1 MTELLLGLRSLVV
14 FLVDV
19 TVQNLPMSD
28 LFPVFPNDL
37 LQEIK
42 LSLRIPSIIEEVVSR
57 QIVSRVAQQIG
68 IHVEADDLQRAADR
82 FRLKNKLSSAEET
95 FAWLQQ
101 YQLSIEDFESL
112 IYSKVL
118 TSKLSRHLFES
129 QIDDYFSMHKDAY
142 IEAVFYEVIVPEV
155 EHGYD
160 LFQSLEASKITF
172 DQVVDRY
179 AQDPEIRRSR
189 RYRGKLY
196 LANLDSAIAKTI
208 AHAVPPQILAPI
220 VVNNQAHLIYVEA
233 LLRPD
238 LTDELRDQIRSHLF
252 TAWLKEK
259 IEQAEIRVEL

>member
-1 MTELLLGLRSLVV
+1 
-14 FLVDV
+14 
-19 TVQNLPMSD
+19 MSD

-37 LQEIK
+37 LQEMK
-42 LSLRIPSIIEEVVSR
+42 LSLKTPSIIEEVVSR
-57 QIVSRVAQQIG
+57 QIVFRVAKQVG
-68 IHVEADDLQRAADR
+68 IHVEADELQRAADR

-95 FAWLQQ
+95 FEWLQH

-129 QIDDYFSMHKDAY
+129 QIDDHFLMHKDAY
-142 IEAVFYEVIVPEV
+142 SEAVFSEVIVPEV
-155 EHGYD
+155 EHAYD
-160 LFQSLEASKITF
+160 LFQSLEANNMTF

-189 RYRGKLY
+189 RYRGKLH

-208 AHAVPPQILAPI
+208 VHAVPPQILVPI
-220 VVNNQAHLIYVEA
+220 VIHHQAHLIYVEA
-233 LLRPD
+233 LIQPE

-252 TAWLKEK
+252 IAWLKERV
-259 IEQAEIRVEL
+259 EQAEIRVEL